1 MRTTFHFL
9 LFAFFLFLSVFPSR
23 ATAQKEDEKAIL
35 AVIQNVFDAM
45 RLGDTVQL
53 RAAFAKEATLQT
65 VLNGK
70 EGNTKILNE
79 TVEGFVKAIGTPHK
93 ETWNEQ
99 FYTPRIHI
107 SLPLANVW
115 GDYTFYLD
123 GQLLHCGVDVFEL
136 AKDNG
141 QWRIIHLSDTR
152 QKEHCS
158 PSPLAQV
165 DTLLNRWHRAA
176 AIADED
182 TFFGS
187 MTEDA
192 DYIGTDAAEH
202 WKRDELKKWSE
213 PYFKRESAW
222 AFTSKSRKVTFTE
235 AGDYAWFDELLD
247 TWMGDCRGSGIVQK
261 TSEGWKIKQYVL
273 SVAVPNDV
281 VKPYLKLLGKK
292 KG

>member
-1 MRTTFHFL
+1 MRISISLTFL
-9 LFAFFLFLSVFPSR
+9 LSILLST
-23 ATAQKEDEKAIL
+23 AAMAQKEDEKAIL
-35 AVIQNVFDAM
+35 IVVQNVFDAL
-45 RLGDTVQL
+45 RSGDTVKL
-53 RAAFAKEATLQT
+53 RSTFAEGATLQT

-70 EGNTKILNE
+70 DGKIKLINE
-79 TVEGFVKAIGTPHK
+79 TVQNFVKAIGAPHK
-93 ETWNEQ
+93 ETWSEQ
-99 FYTPRIHI
+99 FYHPKIQI
-107 SLPLANVW
+107 SLPLASVW

-123 GQLLHCGVDVFEL
+123 GKLLHCGVDVFEL

-141 QWRIIHLSDTR
+141 QWRITHLSDTR
-152 QKEHCS
+152 QKENCN

-176 AIADED
+176 AVADED

-247 TWMGDCRGSGIVQK
+247 TWMGDCRGSGILQK
-261 TSEGWKIKQYVL
+261 TADGWKIKQYVL

-292 KG
+292 KP